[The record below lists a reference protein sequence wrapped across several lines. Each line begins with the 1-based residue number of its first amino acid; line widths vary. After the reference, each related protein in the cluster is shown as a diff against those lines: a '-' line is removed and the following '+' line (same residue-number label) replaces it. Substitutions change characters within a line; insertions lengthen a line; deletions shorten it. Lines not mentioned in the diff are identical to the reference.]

1 MRGAVMYAPRDVRVE
16 DVPEPHRSEL
26 LRDKTAAVGGAP

>member
-16 DVPEPHRSEL
+16 ERDEPRIVMPTDAMESHA
-26 LRDKTAAVGGAP
+26 T